1 MINNIFDKSLIVT
14 VTTSIYFTKVNY
26 MQYIVVVVVVV
37 VVVVAVVVV
46 RDSLSSNNCHGHVYP
61 QNIISTKL
69 FFYMLTLHSNYKE
82 CFSISIFLYI
92 TLT

>member
-26 MQYIVVVVVVV
+26 MQNIVVVVA
-37 VVVVAVVVV
+37 VAVVVV
-46 RDSLSSNNCHGHVYP
+46 RDWLSSNNCHGHVYP

-69 FFYMLTLHSNYKE
+69 FFYMLTLHSIYKE